1 MGDGCKISKLPHH
14 IQQKLCNTRP
24 PYRQGK
30 RLTSVKVYTINDE
43 SKHIM
48 ICGVPKLQLGEEV
61 KKLFEPYGDIKKI
74 HVVTDY
80 PTEEFT
86 EAYYMQ
92 YARIQS
98 ARIAKRFIDGKN
110 FYGGSLHV
118 FYVPEV
124 ETVAE
129 TKAKLAQRSREV
141 TIRIKRNQKDALNPN
156 TDKFV
161 PEEQYHRKKRTPALP
176 LTEERL
182 IKHYPGETLTSIYNG
197 IPQNID
203 PRPVSEPSLP
213 STSSSYQDNQFTSDI
228 PQAPYNINE
237 AIIQATTSNEKLSK
251 FDSVKNKKRNYKG
264 KPIDCNI
271 KNKVVRP
278 SIVNTSTIIN
288 WDSSDKKVFSNP
300 KKVDSN
306 ITIKLISKDD
316 NNKKRIVIKDPNV
329 SKLVQPSKKLQ
340 LSIQE
345 AKSRIR
351 VAMQAKE
358 SDILLVA

>member
-1 MGDGCKISKLPHH
+1 MNDGCEISKLPHH

-61 KKLFEPYGDIKKI
+61 KKLVEPYGDVKKI
-74 HVVTDY
+74 HVVADY

-86 EAYYMQ
+86 EAYYIQ

-110 FYGGSLHV
+110 FYGGSLHI

-129 TKAKLAQRSREV
+129 TKAKLAHRSREV
-141 TIRIKRNQKDALNPN
+141 ILRIKRNQKDALNPS

-161 PEEQYHRKKRTPALP
+161 PQKHYHRRKRTPALP

-182 IKHYPGETLTSIYNG
+182 TKHYPGETLTSIYNG

-213 STSSSYQDNQFTSDI
+213 STSSSCKDNQSITSAI
-228 PQAPYNINE
+228 PQAPYNIDE
-237 AIIQATTSNEKLSK
+237 AIIQATTINKKLTR
-251 FDSVKNKKRNYKG
+251 FDSAQSKKRNYKG
-264 KPIDCNI
+264 QSIVSNV

-278 SIVNTSTIIN
+278 SIVNTSTIVN
-288 WDSSDKKVFSNP
+288 WDSKKKVFSNP

-306 ITIKLISKDD
+306 ITIKLISKGDI
-316 NNKKRIVIKDPNV
+316 NKKRIVIKDPKV
-329 SKLVQPSKKLQ
+329 SQLVQPSNDLQ

-345 AKSRIR
+345 AKSKIR
-351 VAMQAKE
+351 MAMQAKE
-358 SDILLVA
+358 

>member
-1 MGDGCKISKLPHH
+1 MNDGCKITKLPHH

-43 SKHIM
+43 SKHVV
-48 ICGVPKLQLGEEV
+48 ICGVPKLQLSEEV
-61 KKLFEPYGDIKKI
+61 KKLVEPYGDVKRI
-74 HVVTDY
+74 HVVPDY
-80 PTEEFT
+80 PAEEFT
-86 EAYYMQ
+86 EAYYLQ

-110 FYGGSLHV
+110 FYGGSLHI

-129 TKAKLAQRSREV
+129 TKTKLAQRHREV
-141 TIRIKRNQKDALNPN
+141 GIRIKRNQKDALNPS

-161 PEEQYHRKKRTPALP
+161 PPEQYHRKKRTPALP

-182 IKHYPGETLTSIYNG
+182 TKHYPGETLTSIYNG

-213 STSSSYQDNQFTSDI
+213 STSYNYQDNESITSATS
-228 PQAPYNINE
+228 QAPYSIDE
-237 AIIQATTSNEKLSK
+237 AIIQTTASNTKLSR
-251 FDSVKNKKRNYKG
+251 FDDVKRKKRNYKG
-264 KPIDCNI
+264 QPVDTSI
-271 KNKVVRP
+271 KNKIVRP
-278 SIVNTSTIIN
+278 SIINTSNIVN
-288 WDSSDKKVFSNP
+288 WDASGKKVFSNP
-300 KKVDSN
+300 KKVESN
-306 ITIKLISKDD
+306 ITIKLIAKND
-316 NNKKRIVIKDPNV
+316 NSKKRIVIKDPNV
-329 SKLVQPSKKLQ
+329 SQLVQPSKDLQ

-345 AKSRIR
+345 VKSKIR
-351 VAMQAKE
+351 VAMQAKD
-358 SDILLVA
+358 SDNSV